1 MLSLNDVTS
10 TMQEGVYRRYRDM
23 ALVHEREGRVDA
35 AWACLEAAHI
45 LEQRQTRQHIATHS
59 AMLTLA
65 WRTHDRRELIGQTF
79 RLIAA
84 GVATWI
90 WVPTGNTGRANVSAL
105 KQLPVP
111 TDLAEL
117 ISASG

>member
-1 MLSLNDVTS
+1 MSTWNDVTS
-10 TMQEGVYRRYRDM
+10 TMQVSAYRSYRDM

-45 LEQRQTRQHIATHS
+45 LEQRQTRQHIATHW

-65 WRTHDRRELIGQTF
+65 WRTHDRGEFIGQIF
-79 RLIAA
+79 RLIAV

-90 WVPTGNTGRANVSAL
+90 WVPAGNTGRANMSAL
-105 KQLPVP
+105 KQL
-111 TDLAEL
+111 
-117 ISASG
+117 